1 MNIKSLIPISLFL
14 ILIACKAIDKFTQ
27 FNMTYNE
34 TVVIPSSTGIN
45 LPTNIYSP
53 EIESNSEATFSANDT
68 RKDKIEDVKLTA
80 MDLTLTSPANG
91 DFSFLKSV
99 EIFIYAEGL
108 EETKIAWKYDI
119 SDDAGNTL
127 DLETSDTNLEEYIK
141 KESFKLRLTTVT
153 DKIITSEHKI
163 NVHSIFFV
171 DAKVLGI

>member
-45 LPTNIYSP
+45 LPTNIDSP